1 MAIDSPE
8 IMSVSS
14 DAPVEVKTEAV
25 AESSPA
31 EEVTEAPEIEAEATE
46 ESENAEDSGAE
57 PKKKSKVQ
65 ERIDE
70 LTAKRREAEREA
82 QYWREQA
89 EKAVKPEAKP
99 VDKEPVKPNFDDYSD
114 IGEYEKAVEQYA
126 TDKAAYQEQ
135 QVIKRQAELQKQFA
149 EQQKAATFA
158 AKSAEFAARHPDF
171 YAAVQNPN
179 LTISNEMAEA
189 IRSSD
194 RGPELAYHLGKNP
207 ELAEQIAALPASLQY
222 MTLGKLEASL
232 TAPTPPAVPM
242 TKAPAPVK
250 PIGSKALVEKSPEDM
265 SYSEYRAWRMKQK

>member
-1 MAIDSPE
+1 MSIDSPE

-14 DAPVEVKTEAV
+14 DAPVEAEKLETV

-31 EEVTEAPEIEAEATE
+31 ESEIAEATE
-46 ESENAEDSGAE
+46 VEAEDTAEDSSAE

-89 EKAVKPEAKP
+89 EKSVKPEKAKIE
-99 VDKEPVKPNFDDYSD
+99 KEPVKPNFDDFSD
-114 IGEYEKAVEQYA
+114 IADYEAAVEKYA
-126 TDKAAYQEQ
+126 SDKAAYQEQ
-135 QVIKRQAELQKQFA
+135 LVIKRQTELQKQFE

-158 AKSAEFAARHPDF
+158 AKSTEFAARHPDF
-171 YAAVQNPN
+171 YAVVQNPE
-179 LTISNEMAEA
+179 LPISDTMAEA

-207 ELAEQIAALPASLQY
+207 ELAAQIAGLPVNIQY
-222 MTLGKLEASL
+222 MTLGRLEATL
-232 TAPTPPAVPM
+232 TSPTPQPVSM
-242 TKAPAPVK
+242 TKAPPPVK
-250 PIGSKALVEKSPEDM
+250 PIGSKALVEKAPEDM

>member
-1 MAIDSPE
+1 MSIDSPE

-14 DAPVEVKTEAV
+14 DAPTEAEKAEVV

-31 EEVTEAPEIEAEATE
+31 EETAEAIEQEADAEDT
-46 ESENAEDSGAE
+46 AEDSGAE

-89 EKAVKPEAKP
+89 EKSIKPEKAN
-99 VDKEPVKPNFDDYSD
+99 VDVEPVKPKFDDFSD
-114 IGEYEKAVEQYA
+114 IDEYEAAVEKYASDKAV
-126 TDKAAYQEQ
+126 YQES
-135 QVIKRQAELQKQFA
+135 QVIKRQTELQKQFE
-149 EQQKAATFA
+149 EQQRAATFA

-250 PIGSKALVEKSPEDM
+250 PIGSKALVEKAPEDM

>member
-14 DAPVEVKTEAV
+14 DAPTEAEKAEVV

-31 EEVTEAPEIEAEATE
+31 EEAAEANEQEADAEDT
-46 ESENAEDSGAE
+46 AEDSGAE

-89 EKAVKPEAKP
+89 EKSIKPEKAN
-99 VDKEPVKPNFDDYSD
+99 VDVEPVKPKFDDFSD
-114 IGEYEKAVEQYA
+114 IDEYEAAVEKYA
-126 TDKAAYQEQ
+126 SDKAAYQES
-135 QVIKRQAELQKQFA
+135 QVIKRQTELQKQFE
-149 EQQKAATFA
+149 EQQRAATFA

-250 PIGSKALVEKSPEDM
+250 PIGSKALVEKAPEDM